1 MSIEAM
7 KWAMWQQRTDDPVAR
22 HVLWALA
29 NYANE
34 DGKGAFCSVE
44 TIECIT
50 RLGER
55 TIRRKL
61 DDLQAAGLIRQ
72 GNPAVAAAYI
82 DRADRRPQVF
92 DLDIGEVPQRRDAV
106 LMLRDLKRGAA
117 PASRGGTGCRS
128 DRNGVPLSPA
138 RGAAPAPKPSITHP
152 LPIHSTTARGSRLAA
167 DWMPPAEWLQW
178 AKAKRPD
185 LDAAELAEKFRDYWS
200 AVPGSKGVKLD
211 WSATWRNFVRSER
224 APIQSA
230 EKRIATTGKHAGFD
244 SKNYREGVNDDG
256 SF

>member
-7 KWAMWQQRTDDPVAR
+7 NWAMWQQRTADPVAR
-22 HVLWALA
+22 QVLLVLA

-44 TIECIT
+44 TIECIS

-61 DDLQAAGLIRQ
+61 DDLQAGGLIYP

-92 DLDIGEVPQRRDAV
+92 DLDVGPVPMRREAV
-106 LMLRDLKRGAA
+106 LMLREEKRGAA
-117 PASRGGTGCRS
+117 AAVRSTGCRS
-128 DRNGVPLSPA
+128 DRNGVPESPA

-152 LPIHSTTARGSRLAA
+152 LPVQPTTARGTRLTA
-167 DWMPPAEWLQW
+167 DWEMPCEWLNW
-178 AKAKRPD
+178 ASGERPD
-185 LDAAELAEKFRDYWS
+185 LDAEKTAEQFRDHW
-200 AVPGSKGVKLD
+200 AAKPGKDGLKLD
-211 WSATWRNFVRSER
+211 WFATWRNWVRGQR
-224 APIQSA
+224 AVPGLA
-230 EKRIATTGKHAGFD
+230 AAKRPAGKHSGFD
-244 SKNYREGVNDDG
+244 SKNYREGVSDDG